1 MIWFSSASRWDQPYP
16 SLSEDCLKDWIQT
29 RCSRFPSY
37 YYLIM
42 PEIPYNLGVEKA
54 TGSSF
59 ALETWKKV
67 FVYEIFPCLLMCR
80 PMFTVTSR

>member
-1 MIWFSSASRWDQPYP
+1 
-16 SLSEDCLKDWIQT
+16 
-29 RCSRFPSY
+29 
-37 YYLIM
+37 M

-80 PMFTVTSR
+80 PMFTGTSR